1 MCAWGAYGRS
11 SILRSP
17 TYSNYYKDNTFT
29 KAYRVIL
36 VTGSSNGIGAGIAK
50 HFGKLGYS
58 VIVTYKSNK
67 DAGENVVKEILKNG
81 GEALLIKLEVTDE
94 NSVKNVFE
102 LIRKKF
108 GKLDVLVN
116 NAAVDWLTPIETSTF
131 DEWKEITRTKIDGNY
146 LCTKYAIPLLK
157 KSGNPNLIMIVSS
170 LYENVDSSDPA
181 YCVGTAGVVTFMKCM
196 AVALSKYKIRTNGV
210 GPSETKTNMK
220 YWQIA
225 GNEKVWKEMKKKNPL
240 GKLCTPEYVANT
252 IQLIVEDKSRFL
264 NGNIIYITGG
274 NHLTRGF

>member
-1 MCAWGAYGRS
+1 MCYTKVQANKYYMKNKKN
-11 SILRSP
+11 IL
-17 TYSNYYKDNTFT
+17 
-29 KAYRVIL
+29 I
-36 VTGSSNGIGAGIAK
+36 TGSSNGIGAGIAK
-50 HFGKLGYS
+50 HFGELGYS

-67 DAGENVVKEILKNG
+67 ADGEKVVKQIQDNG
-81 GEALLIKLEVTDE
+81 GEALLVKLEVTDE

-102 LIRKKF
+102 VVKNKF

-116 NAAVDWLTPIETSTF
+116 NAAVDWITPIETSTF
-131 DEWKEITRTKIDGNY
+131 EEWKEITRSKIDGNY
-146 LCTKYAIPLLK
+146 LCTKHAIPLLK
-157 KSGNPNLIMIVSS
+157 KSENPNLIMIVSS

-196 AVALSKYKIRTNGV
+196 AVALSKYGIRTNGV

-220 YWQIA
+220 YWKIA
-225 GNEKVWKEMKKKNPL
+225 GSEKAWKEIEKNNPL

-252 IQLIVEDKSRFL
+252 IQLIVEDKSKFL
-264 NGNIIYITGG
+264 NGNIIYVTGG